1 MDNQDRRENSYLD
14 DTNTELE
21 HDTVHDNKE
30 LENNANKN
38 LTIVIFETKQDD
50 EVLDEKI
57 F

>member
-1 MDNQDRRENSYLD
+1 MDNQERRENSYLD

-38 LTIVIFETKQDD
+38 LTTVIFETKQDD
-50 EVLDEKI
+50 EVLDKKI